1 MVAKK
6 KTKTKQKVVS
16 LFNDTHLDLVNV
28 IFYINHKY
36 YNSYNQTGM
45 MLIISSPHTKSTVC
59 A

>member
-6 KTKTKQKVVS
+6 KKKVVS

-28 IFYINHKY
+28 TFLINHKY

-45 MLIISSPHTKSTVC
+45 MLIISLPHTKSTVC